1 MKKKE
6 NLYYKIMMTI
16 FKRVISESW
25 NSFWRQGG
33 VTFATCFILALA
45 LIFIGSLVILKSL
58 TDYAITSL
66 ESKVDISVYFTADA
80 FESDILAVKDQVLQL
95 SEVKEVEYISSE
107 QALEEFVQTHQDDEN
122 IIESLQQIGTNPLLP
137 ALNIKAKDISQ
148 YERVSE
154 FLTNL
159 QTEDTGLI
167 EQIDYFQRKSIID
180 RIGTLTNALRM
191 GGVFISIILSF
202 VAVLITYNTIRL
214 AIFNRKEE
222 IAIQRLVGAS
232 NGFIRA
238 PFIVQGFFSGIFS
251 AIISFL
257 LLGLSCWL
265 LSTKFSLIFS
275 DLDFS
280 QIFLSDFWILLL
292 VQIGAGI
299 ILGIIPSL
307 FAIRKY
313 LNI

>member
-1 MKKKE
+1 M
-6 NLYYKIMMTI
+6 
-16 FKRVISESW
+16 
-25 NSFWRQGG
+25 
-33 VTFATCFILALA
+33 
-45 LIFIGSLVILKSL
+45 
-58 TDYAITSL
+58 
-66 ESKVDISVYFTADA
+66 
-80 FESDILAVKDQVLQL
+80 
-95 SEVKEVEYISSE
+95 
-107 QALEEFVQTHQDDEN
+107 
-122 IIESLQQIGTNPLLP
+122 QQIGINPLLP
-137 ALNIKAKDISQ
+137 ALNIRAKDISQ
-148 YERVSE
+148 YEKVSE

-159 QTEDTGLI
+159 QEEDTGLI
-167 EQIDYFQRKSIID
+167 EQVDYFQRKSIID

-214 AIFNRKEE
+214 AIFNRREE
-222 IAIQRLVGAS
+222 VAIQRLVGAS

-238 PFIVQGFFSGIFS
+238 PFIVQGLFSGIFS
-251 AIISFL
+251 AIVSFL
-257 LLGLSCWL
+257 ILGLCCWL

-280 QIFLSDFWILLL
+280 QIFLSDFWLLLL

-313 LNI
+313 LSV